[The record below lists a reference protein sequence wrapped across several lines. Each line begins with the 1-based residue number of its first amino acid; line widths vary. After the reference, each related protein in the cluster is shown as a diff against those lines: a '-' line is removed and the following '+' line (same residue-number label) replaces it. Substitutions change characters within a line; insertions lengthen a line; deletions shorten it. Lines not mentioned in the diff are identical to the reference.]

1 MADSYV
7 CSGATMRCTMGTSQA
22 KLRVLPSRVTYL
34 TGQPYANISD
44 HLSMINLAPFGR
56 CRSLGFPAT
65 ASATAANHG
74 HLTPMPCMHNTP
86 FPWMGG
92 KNDYIVKGN
101 PALLRSST
109 CSCLWGGTI
118 SITDNGQKDT
128 GRADL
133 DRTSAELF
141 EDWDTSVEGVEMPDS
156 DSILDGLQLGLS
168 VAGFVPGL
176 GAVPDLL
183 NAAISAA
190 RGNWSDA
197 GLSVLSAVPIIGDAA
212 AGVKLAKIGVNTAKT
227 AKITKSVRAGE
238 KVRGEI
244 PPTVVN
250 KVWKKMRK
258 YDNPPYKLGGKVQSI
273 ELTEDTTFVR
283 VYSKGQSNMKGQWVM
298 RKEDVQ
304 GLTPNEIKNKFALP
318 DEPQYMCEVDLP
330 KGTRMHKGTA
340 NKVDGW
346 GNGGG
351 TQYDLRLRDTGNFK
365 NESKIVGKIK

>member
-1 MADSYV
+1 
-7 CSGATMRCTMGTSQA
+7 MRCSMGTSQA
-22 KLRVLPSRVTYL
+22 KLTVLPSRTVFL
-34 TGQPYANISD
+34 TGRPMANISD
-44 HLSMINLAPFGR
+44 HLPMMNLAPFGK
-56 CRSLGFPAT
+56 CRSLGFPTT
-65 ASATAANHG
+65 AAATAAHHG

-86 FPWMGG
+86 LPWRGG
-92 KNDYIVKGN
+92 KNDYIVEGD
-101 PALLRSST
+101 PALLKSST
-109 CSCLWGGTI
+109 CQCMWGGTI
-118 SITDNGQKDT
+118 SIVDDGQNNT
-128 GRADL
+128 GPADL
-133 DRTSAELF
+133 SHAAAEDFEQQQLEKLF